1 MRNKPNSLRPLYVK
15 SEMQHKAWFSQI
27 CWRPHPVRWST
38 LQQKSWNSADAVVP
52 AIEASGVI
60 PAEYSVQR
68 YDYYGTRKAILST
81 ADGTGILPIQS
92 TQKCCQRWS
101 VVMLAF
107 IDESG
112 HPQPGDPT
120 HRPVVVA
127 VCFDER
133 NARAISGQIHA
144 IKRDVLQR
152 ERTELK
158 ARNIINRNTYRRRG
172 EARAFAE
179 DFFAALRNLDITV
192 FGIIMEAPFAPQQKD
207 NLLENRFRFLLQ
219 RIELLAEERD
229 TMANILFDGDSGQLK
244 GLSARFSSY
253 LYRSAEGRG
262 NIRIADTPAFVDS
275 ESSVGIQIAD
285 MCAYVMRVYQE
296 NRSFSSPPPLGDE
309 YLVAIRR
316 WYRIIEDQTR
326 DLTAE
331 NHDLRRGIYFMAQG
345 DR

>member
-1 MRNKPNSLRPLYVK
+1 
-15 SEMQHKAWFSQI
+15 
-27 CWRPHPVRWST
+27 
-38 LQQKSWNSADAVVP
+38 
-52 AIEASGVI
+52 
-60 PAEYSVQR
+60 
-68 YDYYGTRKAILST
+68 
-81 ADGTGILPIQS
+81 
-92 TQKCCQRWS
+92 
-101 VVMLAF
+101 
-107 IDESG
+107 
-112 HPQPGDPT
+112 
-120 HRPVVVA
+120 
-127 VCFDER
+127 
-133 NARAISGQIHA
+133 
-144 IKRDVLQR
+144 
-152 ERTELK
+152 
-158 ARNIINRNTYRRRG
+158 
-172 EARAFAE
+172 
-179 DFFAALRNLDITV
+179 
-192 FGIIMEAPFAPQQKD
+192 MEAPFAPQQKD

-296 NRSFSSPPPLGDE
+296 NRLFSSPPPLGDE